1 MKYEK
6 EERRHSV
13 RVMADCP
20 AIYRLIDPNGPK
32 RIEEKRSGLYHI
44 PALPQFDTAEKLYK
58 KLHGQ
63 TSSQQSDPD
72 MMEMMLWMDWKISFM
87 IKTLPQCSDEEVFP
101 YRAMVRNLSAEGMAV
116 YTADAP
122 KLGAVLEFELILP
135 VLPFREM
142 FLKGEVVWFNNL
154 KEDSVYAYEVGV
166 TFRGISEPDREQ
178 VISYSVRR
186 QMQLQRER
194 RG

>member
-1 MKYEK
+1 MRNER

-13 RVMADCP
+13 RVLADCP
-20 AIYRLIDPNGPK
+20 AVYRVVDPNGPK

-63 TSSQQSDPD
+63 ASPQSDPD
-72 MMEMMLWMDWKISFM
+72 MMEMMLWLDWKISFM

-101 YRAMVRNLSAEGMAV
+101 YRALVKDLSAEGMRV

-122 KLGAVLEFELILP
+122 KMGSVLECELILP

-154 KEDSVYAYEVGV
+154 KEDSVYAYEVGLN
-166 TFRGISEPDREQ
+166 FKEISEPDREQ